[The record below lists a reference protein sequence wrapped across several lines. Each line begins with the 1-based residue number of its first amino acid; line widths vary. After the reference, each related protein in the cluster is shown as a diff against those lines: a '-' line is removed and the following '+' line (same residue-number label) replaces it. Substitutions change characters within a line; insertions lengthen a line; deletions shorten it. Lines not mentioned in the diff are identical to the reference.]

1 MASELP
7 ELYKKK
13 DELKKLIKKLKRI
26 PRQDIDVWN
35 DIQKQIDVL
44 EAEIQ
49 QLKDE
54 DIYLRLNASDPI
66 VLNVVAHDLGI
77 EDYSR
82 QDRHELVE
90 NIMKDRSREAILNEL
105 ENDWDD
111 LLLKLTVL
119 DEDSLNSVA
128 MKLGIKNCA
137 EQKFHELVENILKE
151 RERKAILRALKV
163 RQRWAGILVNSF
175 LYISTLASIISLFFY
190 TNMGKDMKE
199 WFSPSVTTNSGR
211 VALSSDNTE
220 HSMQSL
226 HIQIGDK
233 VAERFINNVVQLTVE
248 LANGDMMDGFG
259 FVSRTF
265 MLRSGKQIMIRLACK
280 MTGLMILVIFWP
292 VTDVYAQ
299 DGDKVG
305 KRFVNN
311 VLQLTVKFSNGDETN
326 GFGFVVDER
335 EQKHPHR
342 HGMKRGTSEV
352 EWRSDASVLRAGR
365 KREAWGCRGLVP

>member
-1 MASELP
+1 M
-7 ELYKKK
+7 
-13 DELKKLIKKLKRI
+13 KRI

-190 TNMGKDMKE
+190 IPIWGK
-199 WFSPSVTTNSGR
+199 
-211 VALSSDNTE
+211 
-220 HSMQSL
+220 
-226 HIQIGDK
+226 I
-233 VAERFINNVVQLTVE
+233 
-248 LANGDMMDGFG
+248 
-259 FVSRTF
+259 
-265 MLRSGKQIMIRLACK
+265 
-280 MTGLMILVIFWP
+280 
-292 VTDVYAQ
+292 
-299 DGDKVG
+299 
-305 KRFVNN
+305 
-311 VLQLTVKFSNGDETN
+311 
-326 GFGFVVDER
+326 
-335 EQKHPHR
+335 
-342 HGMKRGTSEV
+342 
-352 EWRSDASVLRAGR
+352 
-365 KREAWGCRGLVP
+365 